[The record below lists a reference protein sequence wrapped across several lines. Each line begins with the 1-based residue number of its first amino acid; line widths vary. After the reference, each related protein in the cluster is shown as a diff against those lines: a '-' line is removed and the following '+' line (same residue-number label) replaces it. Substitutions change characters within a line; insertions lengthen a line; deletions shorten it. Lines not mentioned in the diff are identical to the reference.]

1 MTNKEVITV
10 EMYKN
15 LLNKLYL
22 WSFELTKIKPKDIHG
37 PIIPFLS
44 INPEISSIPGPVIR

>member
-1 MTNKEVITV
+1 MTNKKKLTV
-10 EMYKN
+10 KMYKN

-37 PIIPFLS
+37 PIPFLS

>member
-1 MTNKEVITV
+1 MTHKEIITL

-15 LLNKLYL
+15 LLNKLYV

-37 PIIPFLS
+37 PIPFLS
-44 INPEISSIPGPVIR
+44 INPEISSIPGSVIR

>member
-1 MTNKEVITV
+1 MTNKEIITV

-37 PIIPFLS
+37 PIPFLS